1 MTISH
6 HELAGL
12 TSNEAK
18 ARLAHYGYNEVSEA
32 KPHAL
37 LTLLRKF
44 WAPVPWMLEA
54 TIALTL
60 LTARYLD
67 AAIIGC
73 LLVFNII
80 ISFLQEGRAEQTLA
94 LLRERLATSA
104 RVLRDGQ
111 WQQVAARELVPD
123 DVIHVR
129 MGDII
134 PADITIHEGALIVDQ
149 SALTGESV
157 PVEKAG
163 VRPCTPARLPGRA
176 RRPAPSSPPAQRPP
190 LARPPN
196 WSKRR
201 APSRTWKP
209 SS

>member
-18 ARLAHYGYNEVSEA
+18 ARLAQYGYNEVSEA

-67 AAIIGC
+67 AAIIGF

-104 RVLRDGQ
+104 RD
-111 WQQVAARELVPD
+111 LVPG

-134 PADITIHEGALIVDQ
+134 PADITIHEGALVVDQ

-157 PVEKAG
+157 PVEKGGGETLYSGAIAQQG
-163 VRPCTPARLPGRA
+163 EATGTVTATGTKTSFGKTTEPGQNGARHLAPGNHHREDRHLP
-176 RRPAPSSPPAQRPP
+176 RRH
-190 LARPPN
+190 
-196 WSKRR
+196 
-201 APSRTWKP
+201 
-209 SS
+209 